1 MKSGYRI
8 ARWLSLHGNL
18 PSRPVAWNMLWD
30 LSIPP
35 KIKLCLWRACKGC
48 LPTRSALC
56 ARGMPVTDTCILC
69 GGHEEDLMHLFLSCL
84 FALSCWSQ
92 VDLIPS
98 VNGVSYFLDWFF
110 MFLTNVDKEVVG
122 ACWVYHLGYM
132 EAEKLLVME

>member
-1 MKSGYRI
+1 MI
-8 ARWLSLHGNL
+8 
-18 PSRPVAWNMLWD
+18 
-30 LSIPP
+30 
-35 KIKLCLWRACKGC
+35 
-48 LPTRSALC
+48 
-56 ARGMPVTDTCILC
+56 DTCLLY

-98 VNGVSYFLDWFF
+98 VNGVSSFFDWFF